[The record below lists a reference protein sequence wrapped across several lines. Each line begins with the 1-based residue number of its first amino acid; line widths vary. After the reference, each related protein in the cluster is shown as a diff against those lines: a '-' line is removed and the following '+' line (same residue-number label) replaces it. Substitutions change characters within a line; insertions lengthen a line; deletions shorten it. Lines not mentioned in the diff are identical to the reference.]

1 MKRCI
6 ILGVVAIFALA
17 ATEFETFGRG
27 FGGMGGFH
35 GGGFGGGSLGGFH
48 AGGFGGGAAGG
59 FHAGGYGG
67 GLGGYH
73 AGGFGGGEAGGF
85 HAGGYGGYHAGGFG
99 GGEAG
104 GFRAGGYGG
113 YHAGGFGGGEA
124 GGFRAGGYGGYH
136 AGGYGGSVNRGQL
149 NSFLGLPTDG
159 GMAAAGGFH
168 ARGGG
173 AISGPEGAAAWGGGA
188 RGGVYHGPG
197 GATIA
202 HGSAGIHG
210 GAVGPGGAV
219 AGGGSAHGTVVK
231 GPGGNVYAHGGASA
245 HGAAVGPGGAVAGG
259 GSVHGSVV
267 KGPGGNVYA
276 HGGASAHGAAVGRG
290 FAGYGTHYWSATYC
304 HAQGLAV
311 NRWYGGVRI
320 FTPTW
325 CVAHPWGWCP
335 AGYTAAVWARSVW
348 VVPTAAAIGAWIGV
362 PAAFPPYVYGNNI
375 TYQDNSVYYG
385 SEPVAT
391 EQEYYQQAADIAGS
405 QSTPAAGTKQQWL
418 PLGVFGLVA
427 EGQKTPDMVFQLA
440 IDKAGAIRG
449 NYYDQILDTTIPVS
463 GAVDEKNQRAAWTIG
478 KNKKLVVETGLYNLT
493 QDSSTALVHFGPDRT
508 QQYVLVRMKQPEKS
522 GNADKQ

>member
-1 MKRCI
+1 M
-6 ILGVVAIFALA
+6 
-17 ATEFETFGRG
+17 
-27 FGGMGGFH
+27 
-35 GGGFGGGSLGGFH
+35 
-48 AGGFGGGAAGG
+48 
-59 FHAGGYGG
+59 
-67 GLGGYH
+67 
-73 AGGFGGGEAGGF
+73 
-85 HAGGYGGYHAGGFG
+85 
-99 GGEAG
+99 
-104 GFRAGGYGG
+104 
-113 YHAGGFGGGEA
+113 
-124 GGFRAGGYGGYH
+124 
-136 AGGYGGSVNRGQL
+136 
-149 NSFLGLPTDG
+149 
-159 GMAAAGGFH
+159 
-168 ARGGG
+168 RGGG

-197 GATIA
+197 GTTIA

-210 GAVGPGGAV
+210 GAVGPGGAA

-231 GPGGNVYAHGGASA
+231 GPGGNVYAHGS
-245 HGAAVGPGGAVAGG
+245 
-259 GSVHGSVV
+259 
-267 KGPGGNVYA
+267 
-276 HGGASAHGAAVGRG
+276 ASAHGAAVGRG

-335 AGYTAAVWARSVW
+335 AGYTAALWARTVWA
-348 VVPTAAAIGAWIGV
+348 VPTAAAIGAWIGV

-375 TYQDNSVYYG
+375 TYQDNRVYYG
-385 SEPVAT
+385 AEPVAT
-391 EQEYYQQAADIAGS
+391 EQEYYQQATDIAGS
-405 QSTPAAGTKQQWL
+405 QSAPAAGGAKQQWL

-493 QDSSTALVHFGPDRT
+493 QDSSTALVHYGPDRT

-522 GNADKQ
+522 GKQ